1 MPRPNKTQRTTNSLF
16 ALSVITLM
24 MTLLITP
31 VRAAEPDTT
40 SPPAKANTE
49 ETNKEEGTAADTKPT
64 IQEQITRNIK
74 NDRNKNFITLTVEN
88 DMLGSG
94 DDGNYTSGVL
104 LTWFNAGTEP
114 RYLAELLDGVI
125 PTFSINET
133 TSVSFSI
140 GQNIYTPDD
149 ITISAPQPAER
160 PWAAWLYTTMGLSSL
175 TDNHIDDVSA
185 TIGVVGPMA
194 LGRQAQTT
202 VHRIMGVNKP
212 RGWDN
217 QIKNEPGLVLSWRR
231 RWPSIWEQDYYN
243 FLFTVMPDIGA
254 SVGNIYTF
262 AETGVTFRISP
273 EANRWQDTPTQVQPS
288 IPGTGYF
295 EAQHEGLGW
304 YLFGGMQGR
313 AIARNIFL
321 DGNTFRDSASVDKK
335 PLVFD
340 ANAGIALTYGNA
352 RLSYTA
358 VYRTRE
364 FDGQNKNALYAGV
377 SLGFK
382 F

>member
-1 MPRPNKTQRTTNSLF
+1 MPQDNKNQRTTNSLF
-16 ALSVITLM
+16 ALTVVLLMITAF
-24 MTLLITP
+24 P
-31 VRAAEPDTT
+31 ASVRATKPAQQPEPIETATTTAAE
-40 SPPAKANTE
+40 E
-49 ETNKEEGTAADTKPT
+49 ETAANAPT
-64 IQEQITRNIK
+64 IQDQISKNIQ
-74 NDRNKNFITLTVEN
+74 NDPSKDFITLTIEN

-94 DDGNYTSGVL
+94 DDGNYTSGIL

-114 RYLAELLDGVI
+114 RYLAEVLDGVI
-125 PTFSINET
+125 PTFSINKT

-149 ITISAPQPAER
+149 ITISAPQPTER

-194 LGRQAQTT
+194 LGRQAQTN
-202 VHRIMGVNKP
+202 VHRIIGVNKP

-231 RWPSIWEQDYYN
+231 RWPSLWENDYYG

-254 SVGNIYTF
+254 SIGNIYTF

-273 EANRWQDTPTQVQPS
+273 EANRWQDTPTQIQPS

-295 EAQHEGLGW
+295 ETQREGLGW

-364 FDGQNKNALYAGV
+364 FYGQNKNALYAGV